1 MRRIRLF
8 LLGLVVAFSTTAEQK
23 LPNILWIT
31 SEDNGP
37 QLGCYGDKFATTP
50 NLDALAAKGMIY
62 LHCWST
68 APVCAPARTTL
79 ISGLYPPSTGAEHMR
94 SFTKLPAGFKMY
106 PQYLREAGY
115 YCTNN
120 SKEDYNL
127 EKPGQV
133 WNAGGR
139 RAHWKDRPEGKPF
152 FAIFNHTISHESQ
165 IRNNINPKD
174 RIHDPKKVRI
184 PAYHPDTPEVR
195 KDLSLIHI

>member
-37 QLGCYGDKFATTP
+37 QLGWYGDKFATTP

-94 SFTKLPAGFKMY
+94 SFTKLPVGFKMY

-139 RAHWKDRPEGKPF
+139 RAHWK
-152 FAIFNHTISHESQ
+152 
-165 IRNNINPKD
+165 
-174 RIHDPKKVRI
+174 
-184 PAYHPDTPEVR
+184 
-195 KDLSLIHI
+195 LSLIHI